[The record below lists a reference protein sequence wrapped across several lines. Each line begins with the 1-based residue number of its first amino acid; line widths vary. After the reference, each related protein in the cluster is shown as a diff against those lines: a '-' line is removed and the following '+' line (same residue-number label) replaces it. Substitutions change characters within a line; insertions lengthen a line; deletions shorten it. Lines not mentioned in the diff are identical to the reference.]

1 MKITK
6 RQLKRIIKEER
17 SKLLRE
23 YYGGDSSSNILIN
36 FSQAYSALGSAIQEQ
51 VVSVVEAYAAGDHDL
66 NSPEFEEVVYQQ
78 NPNALDRALQHLGMA
93 AELGQQGA
101 DILDALEGAAEINR
115 R

>member
-1 MKITK
+1 MKISK

-23 YYGGDSSSNILIN
+23 YYGGDSSSNALIN
-36 FSQAYSALGSAIQEQ
+36 FSQAYSALGGAIQEQ
-51 VVSVVEAYAAGDHDL
+51 VIAVVEAYAASDYDL

-78 NPNALDRALQHLGMA
+78 NSNAIDRALEYLGIA
-93 AELGQQGA
+93 GELGQDGA
-101 DILDALEGAAEINR
+101 IILDALEGAAEINR